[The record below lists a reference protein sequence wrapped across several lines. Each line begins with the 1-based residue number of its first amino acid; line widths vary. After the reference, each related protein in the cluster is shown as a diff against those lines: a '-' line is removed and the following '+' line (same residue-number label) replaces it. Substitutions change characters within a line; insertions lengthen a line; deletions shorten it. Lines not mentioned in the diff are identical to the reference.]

1 MANFSSSPGVKLN
14 EIDNSFITPTPVS
27 AGAAIIGPT
36 VKGPVEIPTVVTSYS
51 DFKNKFGGS
60 LTSGSDSYSYLTSIS
75 AYNYFTEGGDS
86 LLVTRVTS
94 GSFTPATSSIIL
106 NNQNITG
113 GVQATG
119 SLTIAGTFGRTVDD
133 EFQITVGST
142 EFRFIAAD
150 PVGGLPVDNN
160 PLFFLST
167 GSSTA
172 TYLDNLVAKIDAVNI
187 GVNATDAT
195 TAIQLTASAAG
206 IAGNSI
212 TVDTGSG
219 TTFSDVLTLFG
230 GVNGVG
236 TSNAFTLET
245 LSEGIIMNSDGTH
258 NSDGTLV
265 NGTKDNIR
273 WEITGT
279 NTDKGTFNVVVR
291 QGNDKRDDKIILE
304 TFNGVSLDPNSSN
317 YISKTIGDQVLAYDS
332 STNQIDIT
340 SGDFPNF
347 SRLVRVKSVDS
358 PTLDYFDNSGN
369 AKTAFTSS
377 LPVSGKSGSFGT
389 AIGDNNPSIGGANF
403 YKDIN
408 TQTQGLI
415 GTDYDNMINLLGNV
429 NNYQFNV
436 LSTPGLTN
444 DNHTSQISSIINNTI
459 ERGDNI
465 FVMDTVDYAATLAN
479 ALTQA
484 ATRNTSYAS
493 TYWPWLRVQDPETGK
508 LVFVPASTMIPGV
521 YAFNDRI
528 ANTWNAPAGIS
539 RGGLSTVLQA
549 KLKLTE
555 ANKASL
561 YDGNINPIATFPK
574 KGVVVFGQKTLQKGA
589 SALDRINVRRLLID
603 LKSFIGQIADTLVF
617 ENNTITTRNKFLS
630 EVTPFLEVIQ
640 QKGGLYAFKVIM
652 DDTNNTDDVI
662 DRNQLVGNIY
672 IQPTKTAEFISL
684 DFIVLPTGAEFPA

>member
-14 EIDNSFITPTPVS
+14 EIDNSFVTPTPVS
-27 AGAAIIGPT
+27 VGAAIIGPT
-36 VKGPVEIPTVVTSYS
+36 VKGPVELPTIVTSYS
-51 DFKNKFGGS
+51 DYKNKFGGS
-60 LTSGSDSYSYLTSIS
+60 LTSASNSYSYLTSIS
-75 AYNYFTEGGDS
+75 AYNYFTEGGES
-86 LLVTRVTS
+86 LLVARVVDGT
-94 GSFTPATSSIIL
+94 FTAASSSAAVATSTSASI
-106 NNQNITG
+106 
-113 GVQATG
+113 V
-119 SLTIAGTFGRTVDD
+119 F
-133 EFQITVGST
+133 
-142 EFRFIAAD
+142 
-150 PVGGLPVDNN
+150 
-160 PLFFLST
+160 
-167 GSSTA
+167 
-172 TYLDNLVAKIDAVNI
+172 
-187 GVNATDAT
+187 
-195 TAIQLTASAAG
+195 
-206 IAGNSI
+206 
-212 TVDTGSG
+212 
-219 TTFSDVLTLFG
+219 
-230 GVNGVG
+230 
-236 TSNAFTLET
+236 ET
-245 LSEGIIMNSDGTH
+245 LSKGTIMNTGTDFDSDGVLT
-258 NSDGTLV
+258 
-265 NGTKDNIR
+265 NGSVDNIKF
-273 WEITGT
+273 EIAGS
-279 NTDKGTFNVVVR
+279 NTDTGTFNVLVR
-291 QGNDKRDDKIILE
+291 QGNDKNSDKITLE
-304 TFNGVSLDPNSSN
+304 TFNKVSLDPNQSN
-317 YISKTIGDQVLAYDS
+317 FISKVIGDQVVEYDS
-332 STNQIDIT
+332 GTNQIDIT
-340 SGDFPNF
+340 SGEFTNA
-347 SRLVRVKSVDS
+347 SRYIRVKSI
-358 PTLDYFDNSGN
+358 PNLTPDYFDNAGL
-369 AKTAFTSS
+369 AKTA
-377 LPVSGKSGSFGT
+377 LKVHIPVNGTGSFNG
-389 AIGDNNPSIGGANF
+389 AAGGVVGGANF
-403 YKDIN
+403 YKNIDV
-408 TQTQGLI
+408 QTQGVS
-415 GTDYDNMINLLGNV
+415 GSNYDNMINLLGNV
-429 NNYQFNV
+429 NDYQFNI

-444 DNHTSQISSIINNTI
+444 DNHTSQITSIINNTI

-465 FVMDTVDYAATLAN
+465 FVFDTVDYAATLAD

-521 YAFNDRI
+521 YAHNDKV

>member
-14 EIDNSFITPTPVS
+14 EIDNSSITPAPVS
-27 AGAAIIGPT
+27 VGAAIIGPT
-36 VKGPVEIPTVVTSYS
+36 VKGPVEIPTMVTSYS

-60 LTSGSDSYSYLTSIS
+60 LTSGSQTFSFLTSIS
-75 AYNYFTEGGDS
+75 AYNYFTEGGES
-86 LLVTRVTS
+86 LLVTRVVDGTY
-94 GSFTPATSSIIL
+94 TTATSSIIQGL
-106 NNQNITG
+106 NT
-113 GVQATG
+113 
-119 SLTIAGTFGRTVDD
+119 
-133 EFQITVGST
+133 T
-142 EFRFIAAD
+142 EPI
-150 PVGGLPVDNN
+150 V
-160 PLFFLST
+160 
-167 GSSTA
+167 
-172 TYLDNLVAKIDAVNI
+172 
-187 GVNATDAT
+187 
-195 TAIQLTASAAG
+195 
-206 IAGNSI
+206 
-212 TVDTGSG
+212 
-219 TTFSDVLTLFG
+219 
-230 GVNGVG
+230 
-236 TSNAFTLET
+236 LET
-245 LSEGIIMNSDGTH
+245 ISEGTIMNSFSTE
-258 NSDGTLV
+258 NADGTLD
-265 NGTKDNIR
+265 NGTVDNIR
-273 WEITGT
+273 WEVTGT

-291 QGNDKRDDKIILE
+291 QGDDKRDDKTILE
-304 TFNGVSLDPNSSN
+304 TFNGLSMDPNQSN
-317 YISKTIGDQVLAYDS
+317 YVSKIIGDQVVSYVS

-340 SGDFPNF
+340 SGDFINRSQF
-347 SRLVRVKSVDS
+347 IRVKAVNN
-358 PTLDYFDNSGN
+358 PTVDYFDNSGN
-369 AKTAFTSS
+369 AKVAFTGS
-377 LPVSGKSGSFGT
+377 LPGKTGVTSISGSFGAAT
-389 AIGDNNPSIGGANF
+389 GDVAGGANF
-403 YKDIN
+403 YKNIDS
-408 TQTQGLI
+408 QTQGLA
-415 GTDYDNMINLLGNV
+415 GTDYDDMINLLGNV
-429 NNYQFNV
+429 NDYQFNV

-444 DNHTSQISSIINNTI
+444 DNHTAQITSIINNTI

-465 FVMDTVDYAATLAN
+465 FVFDTVDYAATLAD

-508 LVFVPASTMIPGV
+508 LVFVPPSTMIPGV
-521 YAFNDRI
+521 YAHNDKV

>member
-14 EIDNSFITPTPVS
+14 EIDNSFVTPTPVS
-27 AGAAIIGPT
+27 VGAAIIGPT
-36 VKGPVEIPTVVTSYS
+36 VKGPVELPTIVTSYS
-51 DFKNKFGGS
+51 DYKNKFGGS
-60 LTSGSDSYSYLTSIS
+60 LTSASNSYSYLTSIS
-75 AYNYFTEGGDS
+75 AYNYFTEGGES
-86 LLVTRVTS
+86 LLVARVVDGT
-94 GSFTPATSSIIL
+94 FTAASSSAAVATSTSASI
-106 NNQNITG
+106 
-113 GVQATG
+113 V
-119 SLTIAGTFGRTVDD
+119 F
-133 EFQITVGST
+133 
-142 EFRFIAAD
+142 
-150 PVGGLPVDNN
+150 
-160 PLFFLST
+160 
-167 GSSTA
+167 
-172 TYLDNLVAKIDAVNI
+172 
-187 GVNATDAT
+187 
-195 TAIQLTASAAG
+195 
-206 IAGNSI
+206 
-212 TVDTGSG
+212 
-219 TTFSDVLTLFG
+219 
-230 GVNGVG
+230 
-236 TSNAFTLET
+236 ET
-245 LSEGIIMNSDGTH
+245 LSKGTIMNTGTDFDSDGVLT
-258 NSDGTLV
+258 
-265 NGTKDNIR
+265 NGSVDNIKF
-273 WEITGT
+273 EIAGS
-279 NTDKGTFNVVVR
+279 NTDTGTFNVLVR
-291 QGNDKRDDKIILE
+291 QGNDKNSDKITLE
-304 TFNGVSLDPNSSN
+304 TFNKVSLDPNQSN
-317 YISKTIGDQVLAYDS
+317 FISKVIGDQVVEYDS
-332 STNQIDIT
+332 GTNQIDIT
-340 SGDFPNF
+340 SGEFTNA
-347 SRLVRVKSVDS
+347 SRYIRVKSI
-358 PTLDYFDNSGN
+358 PNLTPDYFDNAGL
-369 AKTAFTSS
+369 AKTA
-377 LPVSGKSGSFGT
+377 LKVHIPVNGTGSFNG
-389 AIGDNNPSIGGANF
+389 AAGGVVGGANF
-403 YKDIN
+403 YKNIDV
-408 TQTQGLI
+408 QTQGVS
-415 GTDYDNMINLLGNV
+415 GSNYDNMINLLGNV
-429 NNYQFNV
+429 NDYQFNV

-444 DNHTSQISSIINNTI
+444 DNHTAQITSIINNTI

-465 FVMDTVDYAATLAN
+465 FVFDTVDYAATLAD

-521 YAFNDRI
+521 YAHNDKV

>member
-14 EIDNSFITPTPVS
+14 EIDNSFVTPTPVS
-27 AGAAIIGPT
+27 VGAAIIGPT
-36 VKGPVEIPTVVTSYS
+36 VKGPVELPTIVTSYS
-51 DFKNKFGGS
+51 DYKNKFGGS
-60 LTSGSDSYSYLTSIS
+60 LTSASNSYSYLTSIS
-75 AYNYFTEGGDS
+75 AYNYFTEGGES
-86 LLVTRVTS
+86 LLVARVVDGT
-94 GSFTPATSSIIL
+94 FTAASSSATVATSTSASI
-106 NNQNITG
+106 
-113 GVQATG
+113 V
-119 SLTIAGTFGRTVDD
+119 F
-133 EFQITVGST
+133 
-142 EFRFIAAD
+142 
-150 PVGGLPVDNN
+150 
-160 PLFFLST
+160 
-167 GSSTA
+167 
-172 TYLDNLVAKIDAVNI
+172 
-187 GVNATDAT
+187 
-195 TAIQLTASAAG
+195 
-206 IAGNSI
+206 
-212 TVDTGSG
+212 
-219 TTFSDVLTLFG
+219 
-230 GVNGVG
+230 
-236 TSNAFTLET
+236 ET
-245 LSEGIIMNSDGTH
+245 LSKGTIMNTGTDFDSDGVLE
-258 NSDGTLV
+258 DGSV
-265 NGTKDNIR
+265 DNIKF
-273 WEITGT
+273 EIAGS
-279 NTDKGTFNVVVR
+279 NTDTGTFNVLVR
-291 QGNDKRDDKIILE
+291 QGNDKNSDKIILE
-304 TFNGVSLDPNSSN
+304 TFNKVSLDPNQSN
-317 YISKTIGDQVLAYDS
+317 FISKVIGDQVVEYDS
-332 STNQIDIT
+332 GTNQIDIT
-340 SGDFPNF
+340 SGEFTNA
-347 SRLVRVKSVDS
+347 SRYIRVKSI
-358 PTLDYFDNSGN
+358 PNLTPDYFDNTGV
-369 AKTAFTSS
+369 AKTA
-377 LPVSGKSGSFGT
+377 LKAHIPVNGTGSFNG
-389 AIGDNNPSIGGANF
+389 AAGDVTGGANF
-403 YKDIN
+403 YKNIDV
-408 TQTQGLI
+408 QTQGVS
-415 GTDYDNMINLLGNV
+415 GSNYDNMINLLGNV
-429 NNYQFNV
+429 NDYQFNV

-444 DNHTSQISSIINNTI
+444 DNHISQITSIINNTI

-465 FVMDTVDYAATLAN
+465 FVFDTVDYEGTLAN

-521 YAFNDRI
+521 YAHNDKV

>member
-14 EIDNSFITPTPVS
+14 EIDNSFVTPTPVS
-27 AGAAIIGPT
+27 VGAAIIGPT
-36 VKGPVEIPTVVTSYS
+36 VKGPVELPTIVTSYS
-51 DFKNKFGGS
+51 DFKDKFGGS
-60 LTSGSDSYSYLTSIS
+60 FNSGSNSFSYLTSIS
-75 AYNYFTEGGDS
+75 AYNYFTEGGES
-86 LLVTRVTS
+86 LLVARVTS
-94 GSFTPATSSIIL
+94 GSYTAASSSATVATSTS
-106 NNQNITG
+106 
-113 GVQATG
+113 
-119 SLTIAGTFGRTVDD
+119 
-133 EFQITVGST
+133 
-142 EFRFIAAD
+142 
-150 PVGGLPVDNN
+150 
-160 PLFFLST
+160 
-167 GSSTA
+167 
-172 TYLDNLVAKIDAVNI
+172 
-187 GVNATDAT
+187 
-195 TAIQLTASAAG
+195 AS
-206 IAGNSI
+206 
-212 TVDTGSG
+212 VV
-219 TTFSDVLTLFG
+219 F
-230 GVNGVG
+230 
-236 TSNAFTLET
+236 ET
-245 LSEGIIMNSDGTH
+245 LSKGAVMNTGTDFDSDGVLT
-258 NSDGTLV
+258 
-265 NGTKDNIR
+265 NGSVDNLKF
-273 WEITGT
+273 EIAGA
-279 NTDKGTFNVVVR
+279 NTASGTFNVLVR
-291 QGNDKRDDKIILE
+291 QGNDKNSDKIVLE
-304 TFNGVSLDPNSSN
+304 TFNKVSLDPNQSN
-317 YISKTIGDQVLAYDS
+317 FISKVIGDQVVEYDS
-332 STNQIDIT
+332 GTNQIDIT
-340 SGDFPNF
+340 SGEFANA
-347 SRLVRVKSVDS
+347 SRYIRVKSI
-358 PTLDYFDNSGN
+358 PNLTPDYFDNTGV
-369 AKTAFTSS
+369 AKTA
-377 LPVSGKSGSFGT
+377 LKAHIPVNGTGSFNGAVGDT
-389 AIGDNNPSIGGANF
+389 ANGANF
-403 YKDIN
+403 YKDIS
-408 TQTQGLI
+408 TQTQGLN
-415 GTDYDNMINLLGNV
+415 GSDYNNMISLLGNV
-429 NNYQFNV
+429 NDYQFNI
-436 LSTPGLTN
+436 LSTPGLNN
-444 DNHTSQISSIINNTI
+444 DDHTAQITSLINNTI

-465 FVMDTVDYAATLAN
+465 FVMDTVDYAGTLAN

-521 YAFNDRI
+521 YAHNDKV

>member
-14 EIDNSFITPTPVS
+14 EIDNSFVTPTPVS
-27 AGAAIIGPT
+27 VGAAIIGPT
-36 VKGPVEIPTVVTSYS
+36 VKGPVELPTIVTSYS
-51 DFKNKFGGS
+51 DYKNKFGGS
-60 LTSGSDSYSYLTSIS
+60 LTSASNSYSYLTSIS
-75 AYNYFTEGGDS
+75 AYNYFTEGGES
-86 LLVTRVTS
+86 LLVARVVDGT
-94 GSFTPATSSIIL
+94 FTAASSSAAVATSTSASI
-106 NNQNITG
+106 
-113 GVQATG
+113 V
-119 SLTIAGTFGRTVDD
+119 F
-133 EFQITVGST
+133 
-142 EFRFIAAD
+142 
-150 PVGGLPVDNN
+150 
-160 PLFFLST
+160 
-167 GSSTA
+167 
-172 TYLDNLVAKIDAVNI
+172 
-187 GVNATDAT
+187 
-195 TAIQLTASAAG
+195 
-206 IAGNSI
+206 
-212 TVDTGSG
+212 
-219 TTFSDVLTLFG
+219 
-230 GVNGVG
+230 
-236 TSNAFTLET
+236 ET
-245 LSEGIIMNSDGTH
+245 LSKGTIMNTGTDFDSDGVLT
-258 NSDGTLV
+258 
-265 NGTKDNIR
+265 NGSVDNIKF
-273 WEITGT
+273 EIAGS
-279 NTDKGTFNVVVR
+279 NTDTGTFNVLVR
-291 QGNDKRDDKIILE
+291 QGNDKNSDKITLE
-304 TFNGVSLDPNSSN
+304 TFNKVSLDPNQSN
-317 YISKTIGDQVLAYDS
+317 FISKVIGDQVVEYDS
-332 STNQIDIT
+332 GTNQIDIT
-340 SGDFPNF
+340 SGEFTNA
-347 SRLVRVKSVDS
+347 SRYIRVKSI
-358 PTLDYFDNSGN
+358 PNLTPDYFDNAGL
-369 AKTAFTSS
+369 AKTA
-377 LPVSGKSGSFGT
+377 LKVHIPVNGTGSFNG
-389 AIGDNNPSIGGANF
+389 AAGGVVGGANF
-403 YKDIN
+403 YKNIDV
-408 TQTQGLI
+408 QTQGVS
-415 GTDYDNMINLLGNV
+415 GSNYDNMINLLGNV
-429 NNYQFNV
+429 NDYQFNV

-444 DNHTSQISSIINNTI
+444 DNHTSQITSIINNTI

-465 FVMDTVDYAATLAN
+465 FVFDTVDYAGTLAN

-521 YAFNDRI
+521 YAHNDKV

>member
-1 MANFSSSPGVKLN
+1 
-14 EIDNSFITPTPVS
+14 
-27 AGAAIIGPT
+27 
-36 VKGPVEIPTVVTSYS
+36 
-51 DFKNKFGGS
+51 
-60 LTSGSDSYSYLTSIS
+60 
-75 AYNYFTEGGDS
+75 
-86 LLVTRVTS
+86 
-94 GSFTPATSSIIL
+94 
-106 NNQNITG
+106 
-113 GVQATG
+113 
-119 SLTIAGTFGRTVDD
+119 
-133 EFQITVGST
+133 
-142 EFRFIAAD
+142 
-150 PVGGLPVDNN
+150 
-160 PLFFLST
+160 
-167 GSSTA
+167 
-172 TYLDNLVAKIDAVNI
+172 
-187 GVNATDAT
+187 
-195 TAIQLTASAAG
+195 
-206 IAGNSI
+206 
-212 TVDTGSG
+212 
-219 TTFSDVLTLFG
+219 
-230 GVNGVG
+230 
-236 TSNAFTLET
+236 
-245 LSEGIIMNSDGTH
+245 
-258 NSDGTLV
+258 
-265 NGTKDNIR
+265 
-273 WEITGT
+273 
-279 NTDKGTFNVVVR
+279 
-291 QGNDKRDDKIILE
+291 
-304 TFNGVSLDPNSSN
+304 
-317 YISKTIGDQVLAYDS
+317 
-332 STNQIDIT
+332 
-340 SGDFPNF
+340 
-347 SRLVRVKSVDS
+347 
-358 PTLDYFDNSGN
+358 
-369 AKTAFTSS
+369 
-377 LPVSGKSGSFGT
+377 
-389 AIGDNNPSIGGANF
+389 
-403 YKDIN
+403 
-408 TQTQGLI
+408 
-415 GTDYDNMINLLGNV
+415 MINLLGNV
-429 NNYQFNV
+429 NDYQFNI

-444 DNHTSQISSIINNTI
+444 DNHTSQITSIINNTI

-465 FVMDTVDYAATLAN
+465 FVFDTVDYEGTLAN

-521 YAFNDRI
+521 YAHNDKV

>member
-14 EIDNSFITPTPVS
+14 EIDNSFVTPTPVS
-27 AGAAIIGPT
+27 VGAAIIGPT
-36 VKGPVEIPTVVTSYS
+36 VKGPVELPTIVTSYS
-51 DFKNKFGGS
+51 DYKNKFGGS
-60 LTSGSDSYSYLTSIS
+60 LTSASNSYSYLTSIS
-75 AYNYFTEGGDS
+75 AYNYFTEGGES
-86 LLVTRVTS
+86 LLVARVVDGT
-94 GSFTPATSSIIL
+94 FTAASSSAAVATSTSASI
-106 NNQNITG
+106 
-113 GVQATG
+113 V
-119 SLTIAGTFGRTVDD
+119 F
-133 EFQITVGST
+133 
-142 EFRFIAAD
+142 
-150 PVGGLPVDNN
+150 
-160 PLFFLST
+160 
-167 GSSTA
+167 
-172 TYLDNLVAKIDAVNI
+172 
-187 GVNATDAT
+187 
-195 TAIQLTASAAG
+195 
-206 IAGNSI
+206 
-212 TVDTGSG
+212 
-219 TTFSDVLTLFG
+219 
-230 GVNGVG
+230 
-236 TSNAFTLET
+236 ET
-245 LSEGIIMNSDGTH
+245 LSKGTIMNTGTDFDSDGVLT
-258 NSDGTLV
+258 
-265 NGTKDNIR
+265 NGSVDNIKF
-273 WEITGT
+273 EIAGS
-279 NTDKGTFNVVVR
+279 NTDTGTFNVLVR
-291 QGNDKRDDKIILE
+291 QGNDKNSDKITLE
-304 TFNGVSLDPNSSN
+304 TFNKVSLDPNQSN
-317 YISKTIGDQVLAYDS
+317 FISKVIGDQVVEYDS
-332 STNQIDIT
+332 GTNQIDIT
-340 SGDFPNF
+340 SGEFTNA
-347 SRLVRVKSVDS
+347 SRYIRVKSI
-358 PTLDYFDNSGN
+358 PNLTPDYFDNAGL
-369 AKTAFTSS
+369 AKTA
-377 LPVSGKSGSFGT
+377 LKVHIPVNGTGSFNG
-389 AIGDNNPSIGGANF
+389 AAGGVVGGANF
-403 YKDIN
+403 YKNIDV
-408 TQTQGLI
+408 QTQGVS
-415 GTDYDNMINLLGNV
+415 GSNYDNMINLLGNV
-429 NNYQFNV
+429 NDYQFNV

-444 DNHTSQISSIINNTI
+444 DNHTSQITSIINNTI

-465 FVMDTVDYAATLAN
+465 FVFDTVDYAATLAN

-521 YAFNDRI
+521 YAHNDKV